1 MFIVVLPK
9 TRFFQDMAPY
19 MYQRFGEDCCFH
31 RPDSPFY
38 TASYSWKLV
47 SNNNLLNETFQ

>member
-38 TASYSWKLV
+38 TASYS
-47 SNNNLLNETFQ
+47 